1 MKMNK
6 SNWRI
11 GIGLLL
17 ISISAVIYVI
27 HYLIFRN
34 AHDIFFYM
42 VMDIAF
48 VFVQVLMVTLIL
60 DQLLQARDK
69 KVLMQKLNMIIG
81 VFFIEIGND
90 LLKRLAEFDTRIGQ
104 IHSALRVN
112 AQWSKKEFNDL
123 SNRIKNDPHPMESRQ
138 ADLTILKTLLL
149 DKKEFM
155 LRVLENPNLLEHEQF
170 TDLLWAVLHLAE
182 ELASRRKLTG
192 LPEADYKHLSGDMQR
207 AYWALISQWLNYMNH
222 LREFY
227 PYLFSL
233 AVRTNPFDPD
243 AVVEIQGEG

>member
-1 MKMNK
+1 MNK
-6 SNWRI
+6 SHWRI
-11 GIGLLL
+11 AIGLLL
-17 ISISAVIYVI
+17 VSISAVIYVI

-60 DQLLQARDK
+60 DQLLQAREK
-69 KVLMQKLNMIIG
+69 KSLMQKLNMIIG

-90 LLKRLAEFDTRIGQ
+90 LLKRLAEFDTRIEQ
-104 IHSALRVN
+104 IRSDLRVN
-112 AQWSKKEFNDL
+112 AQWSKKEFTSL
-123 SNRIKNDPHPMESRQ
+123 TSRIKNYQHNMESRKS
-138 ADLTILKTLLL
+138 DLTTLKTLML

-182 ELASRRKLTG
+182 ELAARKTLAG

-207 AYWALISQWLNYMNH
+207 AYATLISEWLNYMTH

-233 AVRTNPFDPD
+233 AVRTNPFDPQ
-243 AVVEIQGEG
+243 AVAEIQGEG

>member
-1 MKMNK
+1 MNK
-6 SNWRI
+6 SHWRI

-60 DQLLQARDK
+60 DQLLQAREK
-69 KVLMQKLNMIIG
+69 KSLMQKLNMIIG

-90 LLKRLAEFDTRIGQ
+90 LLKRLAEFDTRIEQ
-104 IHSALRVN
+104 IRSDLRVN
-112 AQWSKKEFNDL
+112 VQWSKKEFTSL
-123 SNRIKNDPHPMESRQ
+123 TSRIKNYQHSMESRKS
-138 ADLTILKTLLL
+138 DLTTLKTLLL

-155 LRVLENPNLLEHEQF
+155 LRILENSNLLEHEQF

-182 ELASRRKLTG
+182 ELSARKTLTG

-207 AYWALISQWLNYMNH
+207 AYSALVSEWLNYMSH

-233 AVRTNPFDPD
+233 AVRTNPFNPE
-243 AVVEIQGEG
+243 AVAEIQG